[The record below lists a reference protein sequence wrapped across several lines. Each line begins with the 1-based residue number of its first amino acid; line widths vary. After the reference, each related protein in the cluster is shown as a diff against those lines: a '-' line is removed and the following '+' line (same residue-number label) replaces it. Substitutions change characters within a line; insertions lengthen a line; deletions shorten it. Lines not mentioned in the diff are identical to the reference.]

1 MKEKEELVSIAI
13 HQHGYF
19 TASQAEAAGYSQKN
33 HHYHVKN
40 GDWIREAR
48 GLYRMAAVPLTDYSH
63 YWQINLQFRNLND
76 EPQPVFSGAT
86 ALEIYELSDV
96 NPAKVHIYLPK
107 KFRTQKQVPKSVEI
121 EKSDINEGDFQ
132 VIEGLKV
139 TTPIKTVLDLAQDE
153 SFPEEHLEQAV
164 KEGLKKGYFLK
175 SEIKAS
181 NILARYAL

>member
-1 MKEKEELVSIAI
+1 
-13 HQHGYF
+13 
-19 TASQAEAAGYSQKN
+19 
-33 HHYHVKN
+33 
-40 GDWIREAR
+40 
-48 GLYRMAAVPLTDYSH
+48 
-63 YWQINLQFRNLND
+63 
-76 EPQPVFSGAT
+76 
-86 ALEIYELSDV
+86 LS
-96 NPAKVHIYLPK
+96 AY
-107 KFRTQKQVPKSVEI
+107 VEI

-132 VIEGLKV
+132 LIEGLKV